1 MPVIRLILL
10 SGFWLPLLACTYL
23 ALAPSPP
30 DTVFRISDVLLH
42 ALAFI
47 YLTFALI
54 LAYADKGLW
63 QTFAWMLAYG
73 LLLELIQSFEPD
85 RTAELK
91 DVFVDVGGI
100 LVGIGLGRFAADTV
114 RELIRNIAGRLGIV

>member
-1 MPVIRLILL
+1 MLL

-30 DTVFRISDVLLH
+30 DTVFRFSDVLLH

-54 LAYADKGLW
+54 LAYPDKALW

-91 DVFVDVGGI
+91 DVLVDVGGI
-100 LVGIGLGRFAADTV
+100 LVGIGLGRIAADTV
-114 RELIRNIAGRLGIV
+114 RQLIRDIAGRLGIV

>member
-1 MPVIRLILL
+1 MPVTRLILL

-30 DTVFRISDVLLH
+30 DPVFRFSDVLLH
-42 ALAFI
+42 ASAFI

-54 LAYADKGLW
+54 LAYADKALW

-73 LLLELIQSFEPD
+73 LLLEAIQSFEPD
-85 RTAELK
+85 RTAEIK
-91 DVFVDVGGI
+91 DVLVDVAGI
-100 LVGIGLGRFAADTV
+100 IVGIGLGRFTADTV
-114 RELIRNIAGRLGIV
+114 RELIRNIAGRLGLA